1 MQTFSQFALPGTI
14 LASALG
20 AVVLCLVLLF
30 YGVKT
35 EPDDEHAPGRRL
47 LLIRLGHA
55 AAAACFATALMLGT
69 VALIDQRRAAAAGS
83 IAQPTEDTRR
93 LAARVSELEQR
104 LAAAEPRVSETAT
117 APAPSVPAPSVVE
130 ATPARAASHR
140 TIASTAVRPRKTAVT
155 MSKPASDEFGTRAR
169 HDWDEVKR
177 GFREVG
183 RDIHS
188 GFVDLG

>member
-20 AVVLCLVLLF
+20 AVLLCLVLLF

-35 EPDDEHAPGRRL
+35 EPDDERAPGRRL

-83 IAQPTEDTRR
+83 IAPPTGDTRR
-93 LAARVSELEQR
+93 LEARVSELEQR
-104 LAAAEPRVSETAT
+104 LAAAESRVSEPAT
-117 APAPSVPAPSVVE
+117 ASAPSVV
-130 ATPARAASHR
+130 TSPAGTESHR
-140 TIASTAVRPRKTAVT
+140 TVAST
-155 MSKPASDEFGTRAR
+155 
-169 HDWDEVKR
+169 
-177 GFREVG
+177 
-183 RDIHS
+183 
-188 GFVDLG
+188 

>member
-83 IAQPTEDTRR
+83 IVQPREDTRR
-93 LAARVSELEQR
+93 LEARVSELEQR
-104 LAAAEPRVSETAT
+104 LAATELQVSEPAS
-117 APAPSVPAPSVVE
+117 APVPSAVVA
-130 ATPARAASHR
+130 ATPARTESHR
-140 TIASTAVRPRKTAVT
+140 SVASTAVP
-155 MSKPASDEFGTRAR
+155 
-169 HDWDEVKR
+169 
-177 GFREVG
+177 
-183 RDIHS
+183 
-188 GFVDLG
+188 